1 MRSIRIV
8 LVDDHEI
15 ARRAVRSVLNSN
27 PKLEIV
33 GEAAEGKEAIKK
45 VGELRPDIVLLDIS
59 LPDISGI
66 EAAPQIRAISPESRI
81 IFVSQHTSSSLAQ
94 DAVQGGAYGYVVKS
108 DAGLDLLTAID
119 EAHQGRTFISRTLQ
133 RRDTKEN
140 PTPNQ

>member
-15 ARRAVRSVLNSN
+15 ARRALRSVLNSN

-45 VGELRPDIVLLDIS
+45 VGDLRPDIVLLDIS

-66 EAAPQIRAISPESRI
+66 EAAPQIRTISPESRI
-81 IFVSQHTSSSLAQ
+81 IFVSQHTSRSLAQ
-94 DAVQGGAYGYVVKS
+94 DALRGGAYGYVVKS

-119 EAHQGRTFISRTLQ
+119 EAHEGRTFISRTLKS
-133 RRDTKEN
+133 RVSKEN
-140 PTPNQ
+140 SASDQ

>member
-15 ARRAVRSVLNSN
+15 ARRALRSVLNSN

-33 GEAAEGKEAIKK
+33 GEAAEGREAIRK

-66 EAAPQIRAISPESRI
+66 EAAPQMRAISPESRI
-81 IFVSQHTSSSLAQ
+81 IFVSQHASISVAQ
-94 DAVQGGAYGYVVKS
+94 DVLRGGAYGYVVKS
-108 DAGLDLLTAID
+108 DAGLDLLIAID
-119 EAHQGRTFISRTLQ
+119 EVHQGRTFISRTLKP
-133 RRDTKEN
+133 RDR
-140 PTPNQ
+140 